1 MFPYDMGVMIII
13 IIKHKAVKRRIYI
26 YKTCNKISGEE
37 RFSNII
43 EETDGRGGVGRQGRG
58 SDLGL
63 PGR

>member
-1 MFPYDMGVMIII
+1 MII
-13 IIKHKAVKRRIYI
+13 IIKHKAEVKRRIFI
-26 YKTCNKISGEE
+26 YKTCYKISGEE

-43 EETDGRGGVGRQGRG
+43 EETDGRGGVGRKGRG